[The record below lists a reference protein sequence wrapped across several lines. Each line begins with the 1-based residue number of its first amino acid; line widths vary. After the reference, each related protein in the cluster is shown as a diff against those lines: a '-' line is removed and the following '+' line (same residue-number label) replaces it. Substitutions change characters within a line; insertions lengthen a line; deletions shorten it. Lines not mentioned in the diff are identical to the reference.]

1 MRRGLFGSA
10 PGRPRRP
17 IRGAAGGWLALGAM
31 LTFLGGR
38 AGLVLAVLLVLWDLL
53 YAPAP
58 RVLLLAALLVVVSV
72 PVTILIRGLPTVAT
86 LSPEFAAGSLLPHLL
101 AGTGLALLVLGILR
115 DVRASLSPPRGARP
129 ELLAPS
135 GGGVDRALLPRQAEG
150 PPPNGEE
157 PP

>member
-1 MRRGLFGSA
+1 MRRGLLGSS

-17 IRGAAGGWLALGAM
+17 VRGTVGGWLALAAL

-38 AGLVLAVLLVLWDLL
+38 AGLVLAVLLVLWDLV

-58 RVLLLAALLVVVSV
+58 RVLLLAALLALVAV
-72 PVTILIRGLPTVAT
+72 PVTILIRGLPTAAT
-86 LSPEFAAGSLLPHLL
+86 LSPDFAAGSLLPHLL
-101 AGTGLALLVLGILR
+101 AGTGLALLVLGTLR
-115 DVRASLSPPRGARP
+115 DVRASLPPARGARP

-135 GGGVDRALLPRQAEG
+135 GGGVDRALLPRQAEE